1 MAKSFSNRYIFIY
14 SAALVVVAALI
25 LTVVSVSLKP
35 LQTKN
40 QQAETKQMIL
50 KTIGVEATREN
61 ADKLFDQYISVGAY
75 PSVRPDEA
83 TEEGVHG
90 STPLQFYRY
99 DGGIIIPMRGTG
111 LWGPIWG
118 YLALDGD
125 GTVVGAVFDHKG
137 ETPGLGGEIA
147 TDKFAARFIGKRM
160 DTQAIHLAKNADH
173 SNPYE
178 VDAISGGTM
187 TSNGVTAM
195 LEKAYNDYSKLTSCS
210 SSTSLTSSTTDSRE
224 EATE

>member
-1 MAKSFSNRYIFIY
+1 MAKSFSNKYIFIY
-14 SAALVVVAALI
+14 SSALVVVAALI
-25 LTVVSVSLKP
+25 LTVVAVSLKP
-35 LQTKN
+35 LQTQN
-40 QQAETKQMIL
+40 QEAETKQMIL
-50 KTIGVEATREN
+50 KTIGIESTRDNAAELYAKHITEADGYYTFE
-61 ADKLFDQYISVGAY
+61 
-75 PSVRPDEA
+75 
-83 TEEGVHG
+83 
-90 STPLQFYRY
+90 
-99 DGGIIIPMRGTG
+99 GGIVIPLKGTG

-118 YLALDGD
+118 YLALDNSS
-125 GTVVGAVFDHKG
+125 TVVGAVFDHKG

-147 TDKFAARFIGKRM
+147 TDKFAQRFIGKKM

-195 LEKAYNDYSKLTSCS
+195 LEKAYNDYQGLTRP
-210 SSTSLTSSTTDSRE
+210 TSPTCPTEERE

>member
-14 SAALVVVAALI
+14 SAVLVVLAALI

-35 LQTKN
+35 MQQKN
-40 QQAETKQMIL
+40 QRAETKQMIL

-61 ADKLFDQYISVGAY
+61 ADKLYAEHIT
-75 PSVRPDEA
+75 EA
-83 TEEGVHG
+83 DGYYN
-90 STPLQFYRY
+90 FA
-99 DGGIIIPMRGTG
+99 GGIVIPLHGTG

-118 YLALDGD
+118 YLALDSTS
-125 GTVVGAVFDHKG
+125 TVIGAVFDHKG

-147 TDKFAARFIGKRM
+147 TDKFAERFIGKKM
-160 DTQAIHLAKNADH
+160 DTQPIHLAKTADKN
-173 SNPYE
+173 NPYE

-195 LEKAYNDYSKLTSCS
+195 LQKAYEDYSKM
-210 SSTSLTSSTTDSRE
+210 RK

>member
-1 MAKSFSNRYIFIY
+1 MANTFSNRYIFIY
-14 SAALVVVAALI
+14 SAVLVVVAALI
-25 LTVVSVSLKP
+25 LTVVAVSLKP

-40 QQAETKQMIL
+40 QEAEKKQMIL
-50 KTIGVEATREN
+50 KTIGVEATRDN
-61 ADKLFDQYISVGAY
+61 AAELYAKHIT
-75 PSVRPDEA
+75 EA
-83 TEEGVHG
+83 TTESGLPYYTYNEGV
-90 STPLQFYRY
+90 
-99 DGGIIIPMRGTG
+99 IIPLKGTG

-118 YLALDGD
+118 YLALDSTS
-125 GTVVGAVFDHKG
+125 TVVGAVFDHKG

-147 TDKFAARFIGKRM
+147 TDKFAQRFIGKKM

-195 LEKAYNDYSKLTSCS
+195 LAKAYDDYSKL
-210 SSTSLTSSTTDSRE
+210 RK

>member
-1 MAKSFSNRYIFIY
+1 MKKNFSNRYIFIY
-14 SAALVVVAALI
+14 SAVLVVVAALI
-25 LTVVSVSLKP
+25 LTVVAVSLKP
-35 LQTKN
+35 AQEKN

-50 KTIGVEATREN
+50 KTIGVEATRDN

-118 YLALDGD
+118 YLALDSTS
-125 GTVVGAVFDHKG
+125 TVVGAVFDHKG

-195 LEKAYNDYSKLTSCS
+195 LAKAYDDYSKL
-210 SSTSLTSSTTDSRE
+210 RK

>member
-1 MAKSFSNRYIFIY
+1 MKKTFSNTYIFIY
-14 SAALVVVAALI
+14 SAVLVVVAALI

-61 ADKLFDQYISVGAY
+61 ADKIYAEHITENELCDKGYIYYSY
-75 PSVRPDEA
+75 KD
-83 TEEGVHG
+83 GV
-90 STPLQFYRY
+90 
-99 DGGIIIPMRGTG
+99 IIPLHGTG

-118 YLALDGD
+118 YMALDGN

-147 TDKFAARFIGKRM
+147 SDKFAQRFIGKKFSGQPIVLR
-160 DTQAIHLAKNADH
+160 KNADKG
-173 SNPYE
+173 NPYE

-195 LEKAYNDYSKLTSCS
+195 MEDAFERYSSLNALTI
-210 SSTSLTSSTTDSRE
+210 DNKE
-224 EATE
+224 DEQ

>member
-1 MAKSFSNRYIFIY
+1 MKKNFSNRYIFIY
-14 SAALVVVAALI
+14 SAVLVVVAALI

-40 QQAETKQMIL
+40 QEAEQKQMIL
-50 KTIGVEATREN
+50 KTIGVEATRDN
-61 ADKLFDQYISVGAY
+61 AAELYAKHITEDELCDKGYIYYSY
-75 PSVRPDEA
+75 KD
-83 TEEGVHG
+83 GV
-90 STPLQFYRY
+90 
-99 DGGIIIPMRGTG
+99 IIPLHGTG

-118 YLALDGD
+118 YLALDGN

-147 TDKFAARFIGKRM
+147 TDKFAQRFIGKKFSG
-160 DTQAIHLAKNADH
+160 QPIVLKKNADKD
-173 SNPYE
+173 NYYE

-195 LEKAYNDYSKLTSCS
+195 MEDAFERYSSLNALTI
-210 SSTSLTSSTTDSRE
+210 DNKE
-224 EATE
+224 DEQ

>member
-1 MAKSFSNRYIFIY
+1 MKKTFSNTYIFIY

-35 LQTKN
+35 LQTRN

-50 KTIGVEATREN
+50 KTIGVEATRDN
-61 ADKLFDQYISVGAY
+61 ADKLYAENIT
-75 PSVRPDEA
+75 EA
-83 TEEGVHG
+83 DGYYT
-90 STPLQFYRY
+90 FA
-99 DGGIIIPMRGTG
+99 GGIVLPLKGTG

-118 YLALDGD
+118 YLALDCS

-147 TDKFAARFIGKRM
+147 TDKFAQRFIGKRM
-160 DTQAIHLAKNADH
+160 DTQAIHLAKNADKN
-173 SNPYE
+173 SPYE

-195 LEKAYNDYSKLTSCS
+195 LEMAYEDYAHLLYDLTEKE
-210 SSTSLTSSTTDSRE
+210 DKQ
-224 EATE
+224 

>member
-1 MAKSFSNRYIFIY
+1 MKKTFSNTYIFIY
-14 SAALVVVAALI
+14 SAVLVVVAALI

-50 KTIGVEATREN
+50 KTIGIEATRDN
-61 ADKLFDQYISVGAY
+61 AAELYKQYI
-75 PSVRPDEA
+75 
-83 TEEGVHG
+83 TEVDSGQG
-90 STPLQFYRY
+90 SPCPYYEY
-99 DGGIIIPMRGTG
+99 DGGIIIPMNGTG

-118 YLALDGD
+118 YLALDNTS
-125 GTVVGAVFDHKG
+125 TVVGAVFDHKG

-147 TDKFAARFIGKRM
+147 TDKFAQRFKGKKM
-160 DTQAIHLAKNADH
+160 DTQAIHLKKNADKN
-173 SNPYE
+173 NPYE

-195 LEKAYNDYSKLTSCS
+195 LEKAYNNYNKL
-210 SSTSLTSSTTDSRE
+210 RK

>member
-14 SAALVVVAALI
+14 SAVLVVVAALI
-25 LTVVSVSLKP
+25 LTVVAVSLKP
-35 LQTKN
+35 LQTRN
-40 QQAETKQMIL
+40 LQAETKQMIL

-118 YLALDGD
+118 YLALDSTS
-125 GTVVGAVFDHKG
+125 TVVGAVFDHKG

-147 TDKFAARFIGKRM
+147 SDKFAQRFIGKRM

-195 LEKAYNDYSKLTSCS
+195 LQKAYEDYKGLTGSSRATRAS
-210 SSTSLTSSTTDSRE
+210 SSTRE
-224 EATE
+224 EAQQ

>member
-1 MAKSFSNRYIFIY
+1 MKKTFSNTYIFIY
-14 SAALVVVAALI
+14 SAVLVVVAALI

-35 LQTKN
+35 MQTKN

-61 ADKLFDQYISVGAY
+61 ADKLYAEHITENELCDKGYIYYSY
-75 PSVRPDEA
+75 KD
-83 TEEGVHG
+83 GV
-90 STPLQFYRY
+90 
-99 DGGIIIPMRGTG
+99 IIPLHGTG

-118 YLALDGD
+118 YMALDGN

-147 TDKFAARFIGKRM
+147 SDKFAQRFIGKKFSGQPIVLR
-160 DTQAIHLAKNADH
+160 KNADKG
-173 SNPYE
+173 NPYE

-195 LEKAYNDYSKLTSCS
+195 MEDAFERYSSLNALTI
-210 SSTSLTSSTTDSRE
+210 DNKE
-224 EATE
+224 DEQ

>member
-1 MAKSFSNRYIFIY
+1 MSKKFSNRYIFVY
-14 SAALVVVAALI
+14 SAVLVVAAALI

-35 LQTKN
+35 AQEKN
-40 QQAETKQMIL
+40 QRAETKQMIL
-50 KTIGVEATREN
+50 KTIGVESTRDN
-61 ADKLFDQYISVGAY
+61 ADELFSQHV
-75 PSVRPDEA
+75 DEVDGHY
-83 TEEGVHG
+83 T
-90 STPLQFYRY
+90 Y
-99 DGGIIIPMRGTG
+99 DGGIILPMRGTG

-118 YLALDGD
+118 YLALDSNA
-125 GTVVGAVFDHKG
+125 TVKGAVFDHKG

-147 TDKFAARFIGKRM
+147 TDKFAQRFIGKRM
-160 DTQAIHLAKNADH
+160 DAQAIHLKKNADH

-195 LEKAYNDYSKLTSCS
+195 LAKAYEDYKQIPDNPDNPETPEE
-210 SSTSLTSSTTDSRE
+210 RK